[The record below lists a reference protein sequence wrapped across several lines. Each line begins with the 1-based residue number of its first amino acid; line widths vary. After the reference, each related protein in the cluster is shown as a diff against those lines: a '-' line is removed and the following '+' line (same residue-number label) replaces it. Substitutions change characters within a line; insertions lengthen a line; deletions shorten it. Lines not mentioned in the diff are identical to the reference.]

1 MRHLKSLFLVFLLM
15 LSFKGI
21 CQDKISQQVLE
32 RLKAQ
37 QTCWNNG
44 DLEGYLNFYAPVDS
58 VRMIYSGGVVY
69 GKNNITDFYKK
80 YWPKERMGKLT
91 MTDFVIEPLSKKD
104 AFVNAKFSVEAPNGK
119 NSSGQFSGIMRKIK
133 DVWYL
138 YVDHSG

>member
-1 MRHLKSLFLVFLLM
+1 MRYLKFLFLGLFFM
-15 LSFKGI
+15 TSFNCN
-21 CQDKISQQVLE
+21 CQDKIVQQVLD

-44 DLEGYLNFYAPVDS
+44 DLEGYLDFYAPIDS

-69 GKNNITDFYKK
+69 GRENINAFFKK

-91 MTDFVIEPLSKKD
+91 MTDFVVEPLSKKD
-104 AFVNAKFSVEAPNGK
+104 AFVSAKFNVEAPNGK
-119 NSSGQFSGIMRKIK
+119 NSSGQFSGIMQKINGI
-133 DVWYL
+133 WYL